1 MASSAPN
8 ALNTRAQPQPIDRL
22 FAMPTM
28 RPRFPCSRGALATGM
43 GMRVASSWVRPS
55 RRRAT
60 QTRRCS
66 RRTIASEQVK
76 PMRYHP
82 IFVVLLLM
90 IWSGGVQ
97 AADRL
102 TRECE
107 FEAKARYG
115 FGKERNDDARM

>member
-43 GMRVASSWVRPS
+43 GMRVASLWVRPS

-60 QTRRCS
+60 QTSTTLADLLTLPLVANPFSTVRATLRRRS
-66 RRTIASEQVK
+66 SEEFEDGVAYGWQSWLRRRPVDSFFPA
-76 PMRYHP
+76 
-82 IFVVLLLM
+82 LLL
-90 IWSGGVQ
+90 
-97 AADRL
+97 
-102 TRECE
+102 
-107 FEAKARYG
+107 
-115 FGKERNDDARM
+115 